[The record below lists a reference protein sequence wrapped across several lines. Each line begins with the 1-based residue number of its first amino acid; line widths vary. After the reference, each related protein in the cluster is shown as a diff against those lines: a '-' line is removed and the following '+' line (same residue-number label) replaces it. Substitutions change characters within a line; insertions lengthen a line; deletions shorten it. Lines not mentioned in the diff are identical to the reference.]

1 MTTNFTF
8 PCASVNGL
16 TLDQKRAA
24 IAALRASIKAERADR
39 KAGAAQRKADREAA
53 KAAKAEAR
61 EQKRLAAIAKAQAR
75 LQKLLDKQNPVG
87 TAARKAAK
95 KPGAVKITQYQ
106 VDARAANDIAQA
118 LAAKRKSA

>member
-1 MTTNFTF
+1 MTNYTF
-8 PCASVNGL
+8 PCGSVNGL
-16 TLDQKRAA
+16 TLNQKREA
-24 IAALRASIKAERADR
+24 IAALRASIKADRASR
-39 KAGAAQRKADREAA
+39 SAASAQRKADREAA
-53 KAAKAEAR
+53 KLAKAETR

-95 KPGAVKITQYQ
+95 KPSAVKITQHQ
-106 VDARAANDIAQA
+106 ADARVANDIAMA